1 MKRTLIFVVGMLMLT
16 VIMYGTD
23 VLANVPKAVLGT
35 WSYEALQAPYPEYT
49 KGQLILSEKEGKLH
63 GQMKIGENAR
73 DLLNV
78 AYENNVI
85 SFGTYLEGEYISIK
99 VTVKDD
105 TFSGTA
111 SYSEGSVQLKGK
123 KEK

>member
-1 MKRTLIFVVGMLMLT
+1 MKRVLIYVFGILMLST
-16 VIMYGTD
+16 ILYSADLM
-23 VLANVPKAVLGT
+23 ANDPKTVLGT
-35 WSYEALQAPYPEYT
+35 WSYEALQAPYPEYS
-49 KGQLILSEKEGKLH
+49 KGQLILTEKEGKLH

-99 VTVKDD
+99 VTVKDN
-105 TFSGTA
+105 TFSGKA
-111 SYSEGSVQLKGK
+111 SYSEGSVELKGK